1 MSFDSDGLGRVVGV
15 GVTAEIG
22 LGLLTWLIG
31 GKHVNCRDD

>member
-1 MSFDSDGLGRVVGV
+1 MSSGSDGCEEVGRVGV
-15 GVTAEIG
+15 KAEIG